1 MVRCC
6 DLCALARGVGEAAW
20 LMWPDPWRVCL
31 RHRRFTDDHRGQDP
45 HVVALEGLPEV
56 VRAHADRLRLERRFG
71 AAGAEL
77 FADGFQMV
85 ARWWERTPDVWSW
98 TQRAWRAGLEAR
110 ELRTGPLVI
119 YPEAVQLA
127 REMLRYEQRGEHTP
141 AARAVWVQDVQ
152 QLMAG
157 WGLEDVDG
165 WGELAQ
171 LPRASTVPPARPA
184 ASSSTRP
191 AYVPT
196 SAPPSGS
203 RRRTAPRPPPRSGAP
218 AATGRRAH
226 APPPAVPPEPPRA
239 GPGRGGR
246 P

>member
-1 MVRCC
+1 M
-6 DLCALARGVGEAAW
+6 
-20 LMWPDPWRVCL
+20 
-31 RHRRFTDDHRGQDP
+31 
-45 HVVALEGLPEV
+45 VALEGLPEV

-77 FADGFQMV
+77 FADGFQVV

-127 REMLRYEQRGEHTP
+127 REMLRYQQRGERTP
-141 AARAVWVQDVQ
+141 AARAVWMEDVQ

-165 WGELAQ
+165 WGELASGRITM
-171 LPRASTVPPARPA
+171 LSPLRPPSPSVPVVPVGAVGGCWPWSTADSLSRPARCA
-184 ASSSTRP
+184 
-191 AYVPT
+191 
-196 SAPPSGS
+196 SAPAWCENWPS
-203 RRRTAPRPPPRSGAP
+203 
-218 AATGRRAH
+218 
-226 APPPAVPPEPPRA
+226 
-239 GPGRGGR
+239 
-246 P
+246 